1 MKIFGREPAQ
11 AIAAINSLIMVVGTF
26 GLGLFGGENAAA
38 LVIAVN
44 AVSAL
49 VLAWTTRPI
58 SLALFQGVFTS
69 LLAFGATY
77 NLQLDGEVV
86 ASINAA
92 MYPVLTYLLR
102 GQVSPVETAVTHASL
117 AANKAEV
124 QTVPEG

>member
-11 AIAAINSLIMVVGTF
+11 AIAAINALIMVVGTF
-26 GLGLFGGENAAA
+26 GLGLFTGDNAAA
-38 LVIAVN
+38 LIIAVN

-49 VLAWTTRPI
+49 LLAWTTRPI
-58 SLALFQGVFTS
+58 SLALFQGAFTS

-77 NLQLDGEVV
+77 NLNLPGEVV
-86 ASINAA
+86 ASLNAA

-102 GQVSPVETAVTHASL
+102 GQVSPVETAVTNASL
-117 AANKAEV
+117 ASTKTEV

>member
-26 GLGLFGGENAAA
+26 GLGIFGGDNAAA
-38 LVIAVN
+38 LIIAVN

-49 VLAWTTRPI
+49 LLAWTTRPI
-58 SLALFQGVFTS
+58 SLALFQGAFTS
-69 LLAFGATY
+69 LLAFAGTY
-77 NLQLDGEVV
+77 NLGLDGDIV

-117 AANKAEV
+117 VKSAEEV